1 MDIGFIGVGN
11 MGFGMANNLLQAGH
25 SLTIHDL
32 VRERATPLLEQGAKW
47 ADSPREVAEAS
58 DITFTSLPAPVDM
71 EAVALGDGGVLEGS
85 KPGSVYI
92 DLTSNSATLVRRVC
106 EVFNAKGVEM
116 LDAPVSGGVI
126 GARTGRLAIMVGG
139 DESVYQRVKPV
150 LDDFGDNVV
159 YCGSIGAGSVCKVM
173 HNTISAV
180 TSQAISECFTM
191 GAKAGVDLKPMW
203 ETVRRGAFGRG
214 GGGIHGLPN
223 SWFNGDFEP
232 DWEKGFFAVKLMRK
246 DVGLATQ
253 LGRELNVPMALA
265 NLTEQELVEAV
276 NRGWGDD
283 PTNKVRL
290 LQEERAGVQLRGDI
304 PQGTI
309 NIEIIDG

>member
-1 MDIGFIGVGN
+1 MNIGFIGVGN

-47 ADSPREVAEAS
+47 ADSAREVAEAS

-71 EAVALGDGGVLEGS
+71 EAVALGEGGVLEGS

-173 HNTISAV
+173 HNTISGNC
-180 TSQAISECFTM
+180 S
-191 GAKAGVDLKPMW
+191 D
-203 ETVRRGAFGRG
+203 
-214 GGGIHGLPN
+214 
-223 SWFNGDFEP
+223 
-232 DWEKGFFAVKLMRK
+232 LMR
-246 DVGLATQ
+246 
-253 LGRELNVPMALA
+253 
-265 NLTEQELVEAV
+265 
-276 NRGWGDD
+276 
-283 PTNKVRL
+283 
-290 LQEERAGVQLRGDI
+290 
-304 PQGTI
+304 
-309 NIEIIDG
+309 

>member
-1 MDIGFIGVGN
+1 MDLGFIGVGN
-11 MGFGMANNLLQAGH
+11 MGAGMANNLIKAGH
-25 SLTIHDL
+25 SLTIHEL

-58 DITFTSLPAPVDM
+58 EITFTSLPAPVDM
-71 EAVALGDGGVLEGS
+71 EAVALGEGGVLEGS

-92 DLTSNSATLVRRVC
+92 DLSSNSVSLVRRAYQA
-106 EVFNAKGVEM
+106 FAAKGVHM
-116 LDAPVSGGVI
+116 LDAPVSGGVA
-126 GARTGRLAIMVGG
+126 GARSGMLAVMVGG
-139 DESVYQRVKPV
+139 DEDVFQRVKPV

-159 YCGSIGAGSVCKVM
+159 YCGGIGAGSVCKLM

-180 TSQAISECFTM
+180 TSQAITECFTL
-191 GAKAGVDLKPMW
+191 GAKAGVELKPMW

-214 GGGIHGLPN
+214 AGGIHALPDT
-223 SWFNGDFEP
+223 WFSGQFEP
-232 DWEKGFFAVKLMRK
+232 DWEKGFFAIKLMRK

-253 LGRELNVPMALA
+253 LAREYDVPMSLA
-265 NLTEQELVEAV
+265 NLAEQELVEAI

-290 LQEERAGVQLRGDI
+290 LQEDRASVQLRGDI
-304 PQGTI
+304 PSGRTRLE
-309 NIEIIDG
+309 IEE

>member
-1 MDIGFIGVGN
+1 MDLGFIGVGN
-11 MGFGMANNLLQAGH
+11 MGAGMANNLIKAGH
-25 SLTIHDL
+25 SLTIHEL

-58 DITFTSLPAPVDM
+58 EITFTSLPAPVDM
-71 EAVALGDGGVLEGS
+71 EAVALGEAGVLEGS

-92 DLTSNSATLVRRVC
+92 DLSSNSVSLVRRAY
-106 EVFNAKGVEM
+106 EAFAAKGVHM
-116 LDAPVSGGVI
+116 LDAPVSGGVA
-126 GARTGRLAIMVGG
+126 GARSGRLAVMVGG
-139 DESVYQRVKPV
+139 DEAVFQRVKPV

-159 YCGSIGAGSVCKVM
+159 YCGGIGAGSVCKLM

-180 TSQAISECFTM
+180 TSQAISECFTL
-191 GAKAGVDLKPMW
+191 GAKAGVELKPMW

-214 GGGIHGLPN
+214 AGGIHGLPDT
-223 SWFNGDFEP
+223 WFNGEFEP
-232 DWEKGFFAVKLMRK
+232 DWEKGFFAIKLMRK

-253 LGRELNVPMALA
+253 LAREYDVPMSLA
-265 NLTEQELVEAV
+265 NLAEQELVEAI

-290 LQEERAGVQLRGDI
+290 LQEDRASVQLRGDI
-304 PQGTI
+304 PSGKTRLE
-309 NIEIIDG
+309 IEE

>member
-1 MDIGFIGVGN
+1 MNLGFIGVGN
-11 MGFGMANNLLQAGH
+11 MGAGMANNLIKAGH

-58 DITFTSLPAPVDM
+58 EITFTSLPAPVDM
-71 EAVALGDGGVLEGS
+71 EAVSLGEGGVLEGA
-85 KPGSVYI
+85 KPGTVYI
-92 DLTSNSATLVRRVC
+92 DLTSNSASLVRRVC
-106 EVFNAKGVEM
+106 EVFAAKGVHM
-116 LDAPVSGGVI
+116 LDAPVSGGVT
-126 GARTGRLAIMVGG
+126 GARSGRLAIMAGG
-139 DESVYQRVKPV
+139 DEAVYQRVKPV

-159 YCGSIGAGSVCKVM
+159 YCGSIGVGSVCKVM

-180 TSQAISECFTM
+180 TSQAISECFTL

-214 GGGIHGLPN
+214 AGGIHALP
-223 SWFNGDFEP
+223 STWFSGEFDP
-232 DWEKGFFAVKLMRK
+232 DWERGFFAVKLMRK

-253 LGRELNVPMALA
+253 LGRELNVPMSLA
-265 NLTEQELVEAV
+265 NLAEQELVEAV

-290 LQEERAGVQLRGDI
+290 LQEERSGVQLRGDI
-304 PQGTI
+304 PTGSTRLE
-309 NIEIIDG
+309 IEE